1 MAGPV
6 SDSVIVFLHIPKTA
20 GQTVHSELARAVGA
34 KAVSPVRVHTQAE
47 TGAAQFPPGYRLYS
61 GHLDWDAL
69 ETIPAPRFTFTVLR
83 DPLERIASFYFFM
96 RRQAEACPP
105 EELAKPG
112 RSGMRMAI
120 EHGPDG
126 YFFGSTPKWRHF
138 VKDHYHS
145 TYCSY
150 LVTRRMRGY
159 ARIAELD
166 HDTLVSRAQEAAR
179 GLDGVYSVDDLG
191 RLEHDLGHRLGIT
204 ANLTGRFVN
213 SAPDDRGTSRW
224 SQLDALIEQDETR
237 HKLREFAHADQLLMH
252 RLGLGPEPQPPS

>member
-1 MAGPV
+1 MTDPV
-6 SDSVIVFLHIPKTA
+6 SDTVIVFLHIPKTA

-69 ETIPAPRFTFTVLR
+69 DTVPALRFTFTVLR

-96 RRQAEACPP
+96 RRQAEACPSD
-105 EELAKPG
+105 ELAKPG

-126 YFFGSTPKWRHF
+126 YFFGGTPQWRRF
-138 VKDHYHS
+138 VEDHYHS

-159 ARIAELD
+159 ARVADLD
-166 HDTLVSRAQEAAR
+166 HDTLVSQAQKAAR

-191 RLEHDLGHRLGIT
+191 RLEQDISQRVGIT

-213 SAPDDRGTSRW
+213 SAPDDRGISRW
-224 SQLDALIEQDETR
+224 SQLNALIEQDETR
-237 HKLREFAHADQLLMH
+237 HKLREFAHADQRLMH
-252 RLGLGPEPQPPS
+252 RLGLGPEPLPLS